1 VLRLGRTLRCPVPR
15 LLALLGASTDSD
27 TVTDLESS
35 EGEPGSSP
43 IAPALANLQA
53 IGPYRNDH
61 PPAA

>member
-1 VLRLGRTLRCPVPR
+1 
-15 LLALLGASTDSD
+15 LLAMLG
-27 TVTDLESS
+27 VTADDITAELGGIDLKNG